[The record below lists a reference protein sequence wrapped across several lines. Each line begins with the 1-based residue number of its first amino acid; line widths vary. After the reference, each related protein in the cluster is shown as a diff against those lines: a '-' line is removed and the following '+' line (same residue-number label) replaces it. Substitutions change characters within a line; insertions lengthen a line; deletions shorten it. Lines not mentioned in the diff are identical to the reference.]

1 MTTATPSSLLVKVLV
16 VITFFC
22 AIIVSAWWFLDHR
35 ETGPRGEAL
44 GVALRSAIDKPN
56 TDQALVAKAILDNY
70 HETRSNASG
79 WSVVYWGCIFVAAV
93 LSALSA
99 LILKLE
105 TFQNEKMKKDIAA
118 LFSVTAALLI
128 TISTSGDFQRKWQ
141 ANRIAAAELESTGY
155 DFLEKG
161 GANARAYLASVRQIL
176 LARHMA
182 IVGSSDQ
189 RGAASEPT
197 EASEAPAQ
205 KK

>member
-1 MTTATPSSLLVKVLV
+1 MTAFTPSSLLVKVLV

-35 ETGPRGEAL
+35 DTGPRGEAL

-105 TFQNEKMKKDIAA
+105 TFQNEKMKKDFAA